1 MQYVAGDFNIQTRQP
16 HNMSGLPDSHCPE
29 KLN

>member
-1 MQYVAGDFNIQTRQP
+1 MQYAAGDFIQTRQP